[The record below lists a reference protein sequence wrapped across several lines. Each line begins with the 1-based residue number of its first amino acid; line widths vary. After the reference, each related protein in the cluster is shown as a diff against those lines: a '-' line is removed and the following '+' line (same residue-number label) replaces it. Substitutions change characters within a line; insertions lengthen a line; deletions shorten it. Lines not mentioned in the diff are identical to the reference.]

1 MVHHV
6 RPLAHLRHRQIWLA
20 GCARTKQWNRSAR
33 LGFAGAGAI
42 TPAMTSPSNSTS
54 AVVTRFAPSP
64 TGSLHIGGARTAL
77 FNYLYAKGRNGRFL
91 VRVEDTD
98 RERSTDAAVKAIFDG
113 LSWLELFADEEP
125 VFQHSRAARHREVVE
140 GLLERGS
147 AYRDFSSAEET
158 GRLRD
163 LAKAERRT
171 FESPWRDREPTV
183 DDLGRSHVVRFRR
196 PLPGAVVV
204 EDQVQGT
211 VSWSNEDL
219 DDLVLLRS
227 DGAPTYNLAVVV
239 DDHDMGVT
247 HVIRGDDHLNNAAR
261 QSLIYDALGWPRPS
275 FAHIPLIHGPDGAKL
290 SKRHG
295 AQAVHEYAEMGYLPE
310 AMRNY
315 LARLGW
321 AHGDDELFGD
331 AQALEWFDLSGV
343 GKAPARLDFDKLAHV
358 NAHWIR
364 LADDDRLA
372 KMTLDVHLARGHT
385 LGPDDEARLLRAM
398 PFVKDRARTVLEL
411 ADQTV
416 FVLKVRPLAI
426 FEKALPML
434 SGDAGARIGRLRDR
448 LNLFASWDVFALEAE
463 LKAFAKEEDVGFG
476 KIGPAVRAALTGD
489 GVSPDIAKTL
499 AALGREESLGRLDDA
514 LQQTI

>member
-1 MVHHV
+1 
-6 RPLAHLRHRQIWLA
+6 
-20 GCARTKQWNRSAR
+20 
-33 LGFAGAGAI
+33 
-42 TPAMTSPSNSTS
+42 MTSPASPPEASST
-54 AVVTRFAPSP
+54 VVTRFAPSP

-77 FNYLYAKGRNGRFL
+77 FNYLYAKGRNGKFL
-91 VRVEDTD
+91 IRVEDTD
-98 RERSTDAAVKAIFDG
+98 RERSTDEAVKAIFDG

-125 VFQHSRAARHREVVE
+125 VFQFERADRHREVVQTLIDT
-140 GLLERGS
+140 GH
-147 AYRDFSSAEET
+147 AYRDYTTAEET

-163 LAKAERRT
+163 AAKAERRT
-171 FESPWRDREPTV
+171 FESPWRDRVVEGLEAEQPF
-183 DDLGRSHVVRFRR
+183 VVRFRR
-196 PLPGAVVV
+196 PLPGRV
-204 EDQVQGT
+204 EVADEVQGD
-211 VSWSNEDL
+211 VSWDNNDL

-261 QSLIYDALGWPRPS
+261 QSLIYDALGWTRPT

-321 AHGDDELFGD
+321 AHGDDELFSD
-331 AQALEWFDLSGV
+331 EQAQQWFDLSGV

-358 NAHWIR
+358 NAHWMR
-364 LADDDRLA
+364 LADDDGLS
-372 KMTLDVHLARGHT
+372 KQVLDIHLARGHA
-385 LGPDDEARLLRAM
+385 LDEHDEARLLRAM
-398 PFVKDRARTVLEL
+398 PFLKDRAKTMNEL
-411 ADQTV
+411 ADQTA
-416 FVLKVRPLAI
+416 FVLRQRPLAI
-426 FEKALPML
+426 FEKALPL
-434 SGDAGARIGRLRDR
+434 LTGESGERIARLRDR
-448 LNLFASWDVFALEAE
+448 LTLFASWDVFALEAE
-463 LKAFAKEEDVGFG
+463 LKIFAEEEAVGFG

-514 LQQTI
+514 LQHTK

>member
-1 MVHHV
+1 
-6 RPLAHLRHRQIWLA
+6 
-20 GCARTKQWNRSAR
+20 
-33 LGFAGAGAI
+33 
-42 TPAMTSPSNSTS
+42 MTSSSDAP

-64 TGSLHIGGARTAL
+64 TGYLHIGGARTAL
-77 FNYLYAKGRNGRFL
+77 FNYLYAKGRGGKFL
-91 VRVEDTD
+91 VRIEDTD
-98 RERSTDAAVKAIFDG
+98 RERSTDDAVKAIFDG

-125 VFQHSRAARHREVVE
+125 VFQFSRADRHREVVDE
-140 GLLERGS
+140 LLERGA
-147 AYRDFSSAEET
+147 AYRDFTTAEET

-163 LAKAERRT
+163 LAKAERRP

-183 DDLGRSHVVRFRR
+183 DDLSQSHVVRFRR
-196 PLPGAVVV
+196 PLPGKV
-204 EDQVQGT
+204 EVADQVQGA
-211 VSWSNEDL
+211 VSWDNADL

-261 QSLIYDALGWPRPS
+261 QSLIYDALGWTRPS

-321 AHGDDELFGD
+321 AHGDEELFSD
-331 AQALEWFDLSGV
+331 EQALEWFDLAGV

-358 NAHWIR
+358 NAHWMR

-372 KMTLDVHLARGHT
+372 KLVLDVHMARGHT
-385 LGPDDEARLLRAM
+385 LGPDDEARLFKAM
-398 PFVKDRARTVLEL
+398 PFVKDRAKTTLEL
-411 ADQTV
+411 ADQTA
-416 FVLKVRPLAI
+416 FVLRERPLTI
-426 FEKALPML
+426 YEKGLPML
-434 SGDAGARIGRLRDR
+434 AGESGERIGRLRDR
-448 LNLFASWDVFALEAE
+448 LALFQSWDVFALEAE
-463 LKAFAKEEDVGFG
+463 LKAFAEEEAVGFG

-499 AALGREESLGRLDDA
+499 SALGREESLGRLNDA